1 MLYLALEGQIRVKQ
15 VGDGNRRLVGD
26 FFLVFAFLDLGIK
39 KLPEGSF

>member
-1 MLYLALEGQIRVKQ
+1 LGIVR
-15 VGDGNRRLVGD
+15 DGIRRLVGD